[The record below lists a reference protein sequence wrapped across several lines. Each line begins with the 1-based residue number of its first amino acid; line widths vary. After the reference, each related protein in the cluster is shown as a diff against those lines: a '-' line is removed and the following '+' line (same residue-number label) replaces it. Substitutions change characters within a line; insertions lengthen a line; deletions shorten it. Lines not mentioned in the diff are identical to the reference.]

1 MDQFSF
7 CEKCKYETPEM
18 LNKCPQCGRSI
29 RTSKQVRRL
38 GWVLVILGGFLIV
51 FMVGLTVLMLGIM
64 TNPTQ
69 SSTHFTGTP
78 EDALFMFGVFGLV
91 AAIGL
96 SSLAGG
102 VWQIWYGKRNKVVGY
117 VVLGLA
123 LVFLVIGFM
132 ARLALTS
139 RS

>member
-18 LNKCPQCGRSI
+18 TNKCPQCGRPI

-38 GWVLVILGGFLIV
+38 GWVLVIIGGFLTV
-51 FMVGLTVLMLGIM
+51 FMAGLTVLILGIM

-69 SSTHFTGTP
+69 SSTHFTGTQ

-91 AAIGL
+91 GAIGL
-96 SSLAGG
+96 SSMAGG

-123 LVFLVIGFM
+123 LVFLVIGIVT
-132 ARLALTS
+132 RVALMS
-139 RS
+139 HS